1 MKKEYRFSTKLI
13 MRIVQLLQEAMMTGT
28 DITELMMAIRVE
40 IADND
45 EEIVQTAEYDKMV
58 VAHLEQ
64 LLAEAKRLSGD
75 KNA

>member
-58 VAHLEQ
+58 VAHLEH